1 MRWDGWDGRGWDEMG
16 WDGRGWDGTHNGA
29 GHRAGMEPVSSGVTC
44 EVGIGIMSLS
54 QEKEL
59 V

>member
-1 MRWDGWDGRGWDEMG
+1 MG

-29 GHRAGMEPVSSGVTC
+29 GHRASMEPVSSGVTC